1 MSYQT
6 DIWLANLNEDDLDI
20 FEIEEA
26 FLEFGKAQ
34 HMPFVAEAI
43 FDAFSAINDQ
53 SGPFPMHRT
62 YGESIRKLCVEIARL
77 KPTSS
82 FCVRGVGEEFD
93 DMWLGRYTNG
103 VETSF
108 VTFEGE
114 LAKPIETTPQAKRAS
129 ALNQAGLISALQ
141 G

>member
-34 HMPFVAEAI
+34 HMPFVAEAV

-77 KPTSS
+77 MPTSS
-82 FCVRGVGEEFD
+82 YCIRGVGEEFD
-93 DMWLGRYTNG
+93 DMWLGKYANG
-103 VETSF
+103 EEVNF

-114 LAKPIETTPQAKRAS
+114 LAKAVEPASQVKRAS
-129 ALNQAGLISALQ
+129 ALDQAGLISGLR